1 MKKYLLIVLLV
12 GVWSCEEIEPEEDDC
27 AGVAGGDNICGC
39 TDSTAIN
46 FNSTATFDDESC
58 IYDTLGSH
66 INYYFV
72 LEYEDTGITK
82 DENNFFHLIINRN
95 NWQTLYR
102 VRGIVYK
109 NDLPIDLMKFYW
121 ESNLFW
127 ELGDTL
133 GYYIHRDLTDDLE
146 YVSYDTT
153 YVTGFSGMEVPTSNV
168 SSVSNSDGEVSN
180 MIAPVQSMI
189 GDTLIL
195 SWVYY
200 DWIYGN
206 YAGEGNIS
214 IILD

>member
-1 MKKYLLIVLLV
+1 MTVKTWIVLFYILFLS
-12 GVWSCEEIEPEEDDC
+12 GCEENNEP
-27 AGVAGGDNICGC
+27 VNKQVP
-39 TDSTAIN
+39 
-46 FNSTATFDDESC
+46 
-58 IYDTLGSH
+58 
-66 INYYFV
+66 INYFFV

-82 DENNFFHLIINRN
+82 DENNFFHLPINRN

-109 NDLPIDLMKFYW
+109 DDQPIDLMKFYW
-121 ESNLFW
+121 ESNLYW

-189 GDTLIL
+189 GDTLVL

-206 YAGEGNIS
+206 YAGEGDIS